1 LVYFYRSDTA
11 SVYFVIIAIDLGH
24 VPLIAYFLS
33 IDSNMLK
40 IRTVPSLDGIL
51 YAMSDE
57 KSLSL
62 LSMIANEFD
71 KGADKDSLL
80 EKIDLTRKQFY
91 LRISS
96 LLSTGL
102 INRILGR
109 YCITSFGKI
118 NYELQLLL
126 GTAVDIHVTAL
137 KIEEPPLSSGTYISD
152 MTDVTHETP
161 MIAQQ
166 IS

>member
-1 LVYFYRSDTA
+1 M
-11 SVYFVIIAIDLGH
+11 AIDLGH

-62 LSMIANEFD
+62 LSMIAKESD

-80 EKIDLTRKQFY
+80 EKVDLTCKQFY
-91 LRISS
+91 LHISS

-102 INRILGR
+102 VNRILGR

-118 NYELQLLL
+118 NYEIQLLL
-126 GTAVDIHVTAL
+126 GMAVDKHISAS
-137 KIEEPPLSSGTYISD
+137 KIEKIPLSSRSNTSDTTDAKHGNAMIVQPISRN
-152 MTDVTHETP
+152 
-161 MIAQQ
+161 
-166 IS
+166 S

>member
-1 LVYFYRSDTA
+1 
-11 SVYFVIIAIDLGH
+11 
-24 VPLIAYFLS
+24 
-33 IDSNMLK
+33 
-40 IRTVPSLDGIL
+40 
-51 YAMSDE
+51 MSDE

-62 LSMIANEFD
+62 LSMIAKEFD

-80 EKIDLTRKQFY
+80 EKVDLTCKQFY

-118 NYELQLLL
+118 NYEIQLLL
-126 GTAVDIHVTAL
+126 GMAVDIHISAS
-137 KIEEPPLSSGTYISD
+137 KIEDIPLSSQSNISD
-152 MTDVTHETP
+152 ATDATHGNT
-161 MIAQQ
+161 MIGQR

>member
-1 LVYFYRSDTA
+1 
-11 SVYFVIIAIDLGH
+11 
-24 VPLIAYFLS
+24 
-33 IDSNMLK
+33 MLK
-40 IRTVPSLDGIL
+40 IRTVPSLDSIL
-51 YAMSDE
+51 HAVCNE
-57 KSLSL
+57 NSLSL
-62 LSMIANEFD
+62 LKMIANKSD

-91 LRISS
+91 LRISW

-102 INRILGR
+102 INRIFGR
-109 YCITSFGKI
+109 YCITPFGKI
-118 NYELQLLL
+118 NYEIQLLL
-126 GTAVDIHVTAL
+126 GTAVDIHVAAL
-137 KIEEPPLSSGTYISD
+137 KIEKPPLSSDTYISD

>member
-1 LVYFYRSDTA
+1 
-11 SVYFVIIAIDLGH
+11 
-24 VPLIAYFLS
+24 
-33 IDSNMLK
+33 MLK
-40 IRTVPSLDGIL
+40 IRTVPSLDNIL
-51 YAMSDE
+51 YAVSDQ

-62 LSMIANEFD
+62 LNMIANEFD
-71 KGADKDSLL
+71 EGADKDSLL

-118 NYELQLLL
+118 NYEIQLLL
-126 GTAVDIHVTAL
+126 GLAVDIHRAAS
-137 KIEEPPLSSGTYISD
+137 KIEEIPFSSRSNIFDS
-152 MTDVTHETP
+152 TDATHKGDDCSVDITNWL
-161 MIAQQ
+161 IGKTNH
-166 IS
+166 

>member
-1 LVYFYRSDTA
+1 
-11 SVYFVIIAIDLGH
+11 
-24 VPLIAYFLS
+24 
-33 IDSNMLK
+33 MLK
-40 IRTVPSLDGIL
+40 IRTVPSLGNIL
-51 YAMSDE
+51 YAVSDE

-62 LSMIANEFD
+62 LNMIANEFD
-71 KGADKDSLL
+71 EGADKDSLL

-118 NYELQLLL
+118 NYEIQLLL
-126 GTAVDIHVTAL
+126 GLAVDMHIAES
-137 KIEEPPLSSGTYISD
+137 KIEEIPLSSRSNISD
-152 MTDVTHETP
+152 STDATHGKAMT
-161 MIAQQ
+161 ARS
-166 IS
+166 ISRIS

>member
-1 LVYFYRSDTA
+1 
-11 SVYFVIIAIDLGH
+11 
-24 VPLIAYFLS
+24 
-33 IDSNMLK
+33 M
-40 IRTVPSLDGIL
+40 L

-57 KSLSL
+57 RSLSL

-80 EKIDLTRKQFY
+80 EKVDLTRKQ
-91 LRISS
+91 RISS

-118 NYELQLLL
+118 NYEIQLLL
-126 GTAVDIHVTAL
+126 RMAVDKQMSAS
-137 KIEEPPLSSGTYISD
+137 KIEKITLSSRSNTFDTTDATHGNVMIVRPISR
-152 MTDVTHETP
+152 
-161 MIAQQ
+161 

>member
-1 LVYFYRSDTA
+1 
-11 SVYFVIIAIDLGH
+11 
-24 VPLIAYFLS
+24 
-33 IDSNMLK
+33 
-40 IRTVPSLDGIL
+40 
-51 YAMSDE
+51 
-57 KSLSL
+57 
-62 LSMIANEFD
+62 MIANEFD

-80 EKIDLTRKQFY
+80 EKVDLTRKQFY

-118 NYELQLLL
+118 NFEIQLLL
-126 GTAVDIHVTAL
+126 GMAVDKQMSAS
-137 KIEEPPLSSGTYISD
+137 KIEKIPLSSQSNTFDTTDATHGNAMIVRPISR
-152 MTDVTHETP
+152 
-161 MIAQQ
+161 

>member
-1 LVYFYRSDTA
+1 
-11 SVYFVIIAIDLGH
+11 
-24 VPLIAYFLS
+24 
-33 IDSNMLK
+33 MLK
-40 IRTVPSLDGIL
+40 IRTVPSLDSIL
-51 YAMSDE
+51 HAVSDE
-57 KSLSL
+57 NSLSL
-62 LSMIANEFD
+62 LKMIANESD

-80 EKIDLTRKQFY
+80 EKIHLTRKQFY
-91 LRISS
+91 LRVSS

-118 NYELQLLL
+118 NYEIQLLL
-126 GTAVDIHVTAL
+126 GMAVDIHVAAL
-137 KIEEPPLSSGTYISD
+137 KIEEPPLSSDTYISD
-152 MTDVTHETP
+152 MADVTHETP

>member
-1 LVYFYRSDTA
+1 M
-11 SVYFVIIAIDLGH
+11 AIDLGH
-24 VPLIAYFLS
+24 VPLIAYFLF

-62 LSMIANEFD
+62 LNMIANEFD
-71 KGADKDSLL
+71 KGAEKDSLL
-80 EKIDLTRKQFY
+80 EKVDLTRKQFY
-91 LRISS
+91 LRISA

-118 NYELQLLL
+118 NYEIQLLL
-126 GTAVDIHVTAL
+126 GMAVDIHVAAL
-137 KIEEPPLSSGTYISD
+137 KTEKPPLSSDTCISD

-161 MIAQQ
+161 MMLNRYPE
-166 IS
+166 

>member
-1 LVYFYRSDTA
+1 MVYFYRSDTA

-24 VPLIAYFLS
+24 VPLIVYFLS

-118 NYELQLLL
+118 NYEIQLLL
-126 GTAVDIHVTAL
+126 GTAVDTHIVASKT
-137 KIEEPPLSSGTYISD
+137 EEMPLSSS
-152 MTDVTHETP
+152 
-161 MIAQQ
+161 Q
-166 IS
+166 I

>member
-1 LVYFYRSDTA
+1 MVYFYRSDTA
-11 SVYFVIIAIDLGH
+11 SVYFVIITIDLGH

-96 LLSTGL
+96 
-102 INRILGR
+102 
-109 YCITSFGKI
+109 FGKI
-118 NYELQLLL
+118 NYEIQLLL
-126 GTAVDIHVTAL
+126 GMAVDKQMSAS
-137 KIEEPPLSSGTYISD
+137 KIEKIPLSSRSNTFDTTDATHGNAMIVRPIS
-152 MTDVTHETP
+152 
-161 MIAQQ
+161 
-166 IS
+166 

>member
-1 LVYFYRSDTA
+1 
-11 SVYFVIIAIDLGH
+11 
-24 VPLIAYFLS
+24 
-33 IDSNMLK
+33 M
-40 IRTVPSLDGIL
+40 PSLGSIL
-51 YAMSDE
+51 HAVSDE

-62 LSMIANEFD
+62 LNMIANEFD

-80 EKIDLTRKQFY
+80 EKINLTRKQFY
-91 LRISS
+91 LRISL

-118 NYELQLLL
+118 NYEIQLLL
-126 GTAVDIHVTAL
+126 GMAVDIHVAAL
-137 KIEEPPLSSGTYISD
+137 KTEKPPLSSDTYISD

-161 MIAQQ
+161 MMLNRYPE
-166 IS
+166 

>member
-1 LVYFYRSDTA
+1 
-11 SVYFVIIAIDLGH
+11 
-24 VPLIAYFLS
+24 
-33 IDSNMLK
+33 M
-40 IRTVPSLDGIL
+40 PSLGSIL
-51 YAMSDE
+51 HTVSDE
-57 KSLSL
+57 KSLIL
-62 LSMIANEFD
+62 LDMIANEFD

-96 LLSTGL
+96 LRSTGL
-102 INRILGR
+102 ISRILGR

-126 GTAVDIHVTAL
+126 GMAVDIHVEAL
-137 KIEEPPLSSGTYISD
+137 KIEEPPVSSDIYISD
-152 MTDVTHETP
+152 MTDVMHETP

>member
-1 LVYFYRSDTA
+1 M
-11 SVYFVIIAIDLGH
+11 AIDLGH

-80 EKIDLTRKQFY
+80 EKVDLTRKQFY

-118 NYELQLLL
+118 NYEIQLLL
-126 GTAVDIHVTAL
+126 GMAVDKQMSASEIE
-137 KIEEPPLSSGTYISD
+137 KIPLSSQSNTFDTTDATHGNAMIVQPISR
-152 MTDVTHETP
+152 V
-161 MIAQQ
+161 
-166 IS
+166 S

>member
-1 LVYFYRSDTA
+1 M
-11 SVYFVIIAIDLGH
+11 AIDLGH

-62 LSMIANEFD
+62 LNMIANEFD
-71 KGADKDSLL
+71 KGAEKDSLL
-80 EKIDLTRKQFY
+80 EKVDLTRKQFY

-96 LLSTGL
+96 LRSTGL
-102 INRILGR
+102 ISRILGR
-109 YCITSFGKI
+109 YFITSFGKI

-137 KIEEPPLSSGTYISD
+137 KIEEPHSSSNTYI
-152 MTDVTHETP
+152 H
-161 MIAQQ
+161 Q
-166 IS
+166 

>member
-1 LVYFYRSDTA
+1 MVYFYRSDTA

-62 LSMIANEFD
+62 FSMIANKFD

-80 EKIDLTRKQFY
+80 KKIDLTCKQFY
-91 LRISS
+91 SRISW
-96 LLSTGL
+96 LLRTGL
-102 INRILGR
+102 INRTLGH

-118 NYELQLLL
+118 NYEIQLLL
-126 GTAVDIHVTAL
+126 ETAVDTHIATS
-137 KIEEPPLSSGTYISD
+137 KTEEMPLSST
-152 MTDVTHETP
+152 
-161 MIAQQ
+161 Q
-166 IS
+166 I

>member
-1 LVYFYRSDTA
+1 M
-11 SVYFVIIAIDLGH
+11 AIDLGH

-33 IDSNMLK
+33 IDSSMLK
-40 IRTVPSLDGIL
+40 IRSVPSLDGIL

-62 LSMIANEFD
+62 LNMIANEFD
-71 KGADKDSLL
+71 IGAEKDSLL
-80 EKIDLTRKQFY
+80 EKVDLTRKQFY
-91 LRISS
+91 LRISA

-118 NYELQLLL
+118 NYEIQLLL
-126 GTAVDIHVTAL
+126 RVAVDKQMSTS
-137 KIEEPPLSSGTYISD
+137 KIEKIPLSSQSNTFVTTDATHGNAMIVRPIS
-152 MTDVTHETP
+152 
-161 MIAQQ
+161 
-166 IS
+166 